1 VSTKRTGVRLF
12 VMVLGCYLAL
22 TLVGLFLMVG
32 GGLGP
37 DVEATPLNRIGSA
50 ILGVLFFPLELIHA
64 RFFFGRPLPGSDWL
78 WIIGVGTSWAAIATF
93 GSSLVRR
100 ARRAHGASS

>member
-1 VSTKRTGVRLF
+1 
-12 VMVLGCYLAL
+12 MVLGGYLAL

-50 ILGVLFFPLELIHA
+50 ILGVLFFPLGVIHS
-64 RFFFGRPLPGSDWL
+64 RFFLGHPLPGSDWL
-78 WIIGVGTSWAAIATF
+78 WIIGVGASWAAIATF
-93 GSSLVRR
+93 GFAMVRR
-100 ARRAHGASS
+100 ARRARDASS